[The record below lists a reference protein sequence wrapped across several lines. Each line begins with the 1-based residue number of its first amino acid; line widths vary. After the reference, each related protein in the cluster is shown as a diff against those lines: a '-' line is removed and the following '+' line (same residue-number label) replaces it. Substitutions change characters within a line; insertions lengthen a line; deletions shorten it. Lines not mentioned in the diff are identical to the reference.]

1 MTDTELREK
10 ALKIKLLIVDVDG
23 VLTDGRIVHGNYGDE
38 LKFFD
43 VQDGLGLA
51 LLARAGLKTVVITAK
66 RSPINHRRAREIRIT
81 KLYQNVDDKL
91 KVYEK
96 VLRKFRL
103 SHDEVCYVAD
113 DLVDLPVFTR
123 VGLAVAVKN
132 AVGDVKA
139 RAHYITERRG
149 GRGAVREVTDMLLK
163 QQGKWDEVTGKYFK

>member
-1 MTDTELREK
+1 MTAEEIKEK

-51 LLARAGLKTVVITAK
+51 LLSRAGFKTVVITAK
-66 RSPINHRRAREIRIT
+66 KSPINHRRAKEIRIT

-96 VLRKFRL
+96 LLRKFKL
-103 SHDEVCYVAD
+103 QHEEVCYVAD

-132 AVGDVKA
+132 AVEEVKA
-139 RAHYITERRG
+139 RAHYLTAKGG

-163 QQGKWDEVTGKYFK
+163 HQNKWNEVTEKYFR

>member
-1 MTDTELREK
+1 MTGAELRDK
-10 ALKIKLLIVDVDG
+10 ALRVKLLIVDVDG

-51 LLARAGLKTVVITAK
+51 LLSRAGLKTVVITAK

-81 KLYQNVDDKL
+81 KLYQNVEDKL

-103 SHDEVCYVAD
+103 SHEEVCYVAD

-132 AVGDVKA
+132 AVEDVKA